1 MRNASKKIQ
10 NNKNGRENGTTEKRT
25 GKLRPFRLAFCK
37 LVDIALL
44 QLFRCMAFVGV
55 MQACKTLKLVY
66 KQFAVI
72 LLQNNKWIEV
82 LLYPFKQL

>member
-1 MRNASKKIQ
+1 MRNASKIMGQQK
-10 NNKNGRENGTTEKRT
+10 KRT

-37 LVDIALL
+37 LVDIAL
-44 QLFRCMAFVGV
+44 QRLFRCMAFIGV

-72 LLQNNKWIEV
+72 LLQIING
-82 LLYPFKQL
+82 